1 MEIRIGFDAWGSI
14 ARTHAVGLRALPV
27 LFPDLPFRPLLHAV
41 ATRNPGKNEAW
52 VRQAGFGGVVGSV
65 LDLVNDPAVD
75 AIDICTP
82 NALHTETAIAAWGAG
97 KAVYCEKPLA
107 EDLAGAIRMAEA
119 YRAAA
124 AGALGAGALGAGA
137 LGAGAVESG
146 ASGRLAAG
154 GNRAAA
160 SQVAFTLRFWPAVAR
175 AKDMLAEGRLGRI
188 LSFRGRMVHGGYL
201 DPNRAYSWRLDRAL
215 AGGGALVDLG
225 IHLVDLVHFLLGPTA
240 GLEARMRT
248 FVPERPAPDRPGGRA
263 RVEVDDWAELTCT
276 LKSGA
281 VGTIEATRGGDGQEE
296 TVLEIFGSE
305 GSLRISSNLGNIFP
319 QWFERPTGT
328 MHERTGEKP
337 GPYLRALLAV
347 LPPARLTMGSFVD
360 AHTASLH
367 WWLRRIADPAWAAG
381 QPPLAAT
388 IEDGLAAQE
397 VLEAAYA
404 AAKWG

>member
-27 LFPDLPFRPLLHAV
+27 LFPDLPFRPVLHAV
-41 ATRNPGKNEAW
+41 ATRNPAKNEAW
-52 VRQAGFGGVVGSV
+52 VRQAGFGGVVGSA

-82 NALHTETAIAAWGAG
+82 NALHTETAIAAWRAG
-97 KAVYCEKPLA
+97 KAIYCEKPLA
-107 EDLAGAIRMAEA
+107 EDLAGAMRMAEA

-124 AGALGAGALGAGA
+124 GAPGAG
-137 LGAGAVESG
+137 VPTG
-146 ASGRLAAG
+146 ASDPVAAG

-175 AKDMLAEGRLGRI
+175 AKDMLADGRLGRI

-225 IHLVDLVHFLLGPTA
+225 IHLVDLVHFLLGPMA
-240 GLEARMRT
+240 DLEARMRT

-305 GSLRISSNLGNIFP
+305 GSLRISSNVGNIFP

-328 MHERTGEKP
+328 MHERNGEKP
-337 GPYLRALLAV
+337 GPYLRALLTV

-367 WWLRRIADPAWAAG
+367 WWLRRIAEPAWAEG

-388 IEDGLAAQE
+388 IADGLAAQE

>member
-27 LFPDLPFRPLLHAV
+27 LFADLPFRPVLAAV
-41 ATRNPGKNEAW
+41 ATRNPAKNEAW
-52 VRQAGFGGVVGSV
+52 IRQAGFAEVVGGA
-65 LDLVNDPAVD
+65 LDLVTDASVD

-82 NALHTETAIAAWGAG
+82 NALHTETAIAAWQAG

-107 EDLAGAIRMAEA
+107 ENLAAARRMAEA

-124 AGALGAGALGAGA
+124 AGGAP
-137 LGAGAVESG
+137 
-146 ASGRLAAG
+146 G

-160 SQVAFTLRFWPAVAR
+160 TQVAFVYRFWPAVAR
-175 AKDMLAEGRLGRI
+175 AKDLLAEGRLGRI

-201 DPNRAYSWRLDRAL
+201 DPNRAYSWRLDKAL
-215 AGGGALVDLG
+215 AGGGALADLG
-225 IHLVDLVHFLLGPTA
+225 IHLIDMVHFLLGPVA
-240 GLEARMRT
+240 DLQARMRT

-276 LKSGA
+276 LRSGA
-281 VGTIEATRGGDGQEE
+281 VGTIEATRAGDGQEE
-296 TVLEIFGSE
+296 TALEIFGSE
-305 GSLRISSNLGNIFP
+305 GSLRISSNGSIFP
-319 QWFERPTGT
+319 QWFERATGT
-328 MHERTGEKP
+328 AHERNGEKP
-337 GPYLRALLAV
+337 GPYLQALLSV

-367 WWLRRIADPAWAAG
+367 WWLRRIVDPAWADR

-388 IEDGLAAQE
+388 IADGLAAQE
-397 VLEAAYA
+397 VLEAAYTSA
-404 AAKWG
+404 RWD